1 MAVSGER
8 LGKSSTRVS
17 SDLSLNNA
25 NTHSIGKNSLLVSNW
40 SDAAISQI
48 STIRCQAN
56 QPPLSSSPV
65 LSACGAIYGQLVT
78 ADQLCQLEHSTTNTN
93 DEITKPVEIGQK
105 KANLC
110 PTSIKS
116 TPYENKIQ
124 KTVSTINTNVTAS
137 TNVCQP
143 TSQITVAQSAYANL
157 DPTITK
163 IQQHTNR
170 DIHQPME
177 LSHSLGSESF
187 IFSCHSDVQP
197 TAMDIG
203 GQPGSPSLS
212 KNLTTVVSSCLL
224 QSSTSQSGLNTY
236 CYPIFP
242 FSVSTADEITCNSTL
257 CNHVK
262 DVGLGNNTRGT
273 IVTHCEP
280 VVNVSNQYPCPRDIE
295 QRPVIKMSVNLIRTY
310 KNINEVYYRKKRRI
324 REQISEDSIQKRDR
338 KGSVTFGNGG
348 GPAPSCQNGSTGSLT
363 GVNVATVANTAALT
377 CHYHHYHHHHHHCVA
392 PQSTLSSQIPMVP
405 PHRCGIGCNNNNN
418 LVTGSICCTSSSD
431 LQTRSSGVN
440 GIIQSRHQGPSIVQI
455 KHHHHPTVLHPNQH
469 SISKDLTTSHLSH
482 HSQQHIYDQ
491 GSSFP
496 SCNPPK
502 SYPSTNLNIVTT
514 ASGFRTGLTLT
525 STSVGTGPSIYSCQ
539 VQSNSV
545 CQSASASSSVYPSH
559 PPHPHHG
566 LVRIGDVWYNR
577 YKILALIGKGTF
589 GQVVRAFDELTGEEV
604 AIKVIKNKRSFV
616 QQAEVEIKLLR
627 EMSIFQANEQL
638 ATDVGANYIVN
649 LKGHFSYHGHL
660 CLVFE
665 LLSYNLY
672 DLLGN
677 TNYRGV
683 SLNLTRKFA
692 QQLCAALVFLS
703 RPDVQVIHCDLK
715 PENILL
721 VNPKR
726 SAIKVIDFGSSCHVH
741 EKVYQYIQSRFYR
754 SPEVLFNLDYGLGID
769 MWSLGCI
776 LVEMHTGEPLFCGA
790 NELEQLLQ
798 IIEVL
803 GFPPV
808 YMIEASPK
816 LSNFF
821 ECIPVNLNST
831 STTTTNV
838 ISTSTTDGGA
848 DFTANNTS
856 INLASNATVVNTTT
870 PSTTTYGTLTT
881 TIKTNTIVGDNTT
894 AATTT
899 ATVLSSSKITA
910 ISSSSACG
918 ADCINSCSNSTN
930 VKNPVN
936 PDVTNN
942 CDSNNNN
949 SNTSNNITDKLN
961 SGVLL
966 STSGTVFYKPKRVW
980 TKQECT
986 YECKFAGVGTRTLRT
1001 VVGADIG
1008 GPKSC
1013 RRGEQGHTPEDY
1025 DKFVDLIQRMLVY
1038 EPRFRIRPEEA
1049 LTHRFFTRK
1058 DEGGKNSV

>member
-1 MAVSGER
+1 MA
-8 LGKSSTRVS
+8 
-17 SDLSLNNA
+17 
-25 NTHSIGKNSLLVSNW
+25 
-40 SDAAISQI
+40 
-48 STIRCQAN
+48 
-56 QPPLSSSPV
+56 
-65 LSACGAIYGQLVT
+65 
-78 ADQLCQLEHSTTNTN
+78 
-93 DEITKPVEIGQK
+93 
-105 KANLC
+105 
-110 PTSIKS
+110 
-116 TPYENKIQ
+116 
-124 KTVSTINTNVTAS
+124 
-137 TNVCQP
+137 
-143 TSQITVAQSAYANL
+143 
-157 DPTITK
+157 
-163 IQQHTNR
+163 NR
-170 DIHQPME
+170 QE
-177 LSHSLGSESF
+177 
-187 IFSCHSDVQP
+187 
-197 TAMDIG
+197 
-203 GQPGSPSLS
+203 
-212 KNLTTVVSSCLL
+212 
-224 QSSTSQSGLNTY
+224 
-236 CYPIFP
+236 
-242 FSVSTADEITCNSTL
+242 
-257 CNHVK
+257 
-262 DVGLGNNTRGT
+262 
-273 IVTHCEP
+273 
-280 VVNVSNQYPCPRDIE
+280 
-295 QRPVIKMSVNLIRTY
+295 
-310 KNINEVYYRKKRRI
+310 
-324 REQISEDSIQKRDR
+324 
-338 KGSVTFGNGG
+338 
-348 GPAPSCQNGSTGSLT
+348 
-363 GVNVATVANTAALT
+363 
-377 CHYHHYHHHHHHCVA
+377 
-392 PQSTLSSQIPMVP
+392 
-405 PHRCGIGCNNNNN
+405 
-418 LVTGSICCTSSSD
+418 
-431 LQTRSSGVN
+431 
-440 GIIQSRHQGPSIVQI
+440 
-455 KHHHHPTVLHPNQH
+455 
-469 SISKDLTTSHLSH
+469 
-482 HSQQHIYDQ
+482 
-491 GSSFP
+491 
-496 SCNPPK
+496 
-502 SYPSTNLNIVTT
+502 
-514 ASGFRTGLTLT
+514 
-525 STSVGTGPSIYSCQ
+525 
-539 VQSNSV
+539 
-545 CQSASASSSVYPSH
+545 
-559 PPHPHHG
+559 
-566 LVRIGDVWYNR
+566 
-577 YKILALIGKGTF
+577 
-589 GQVVRAFDELTGEEV
+589 VVRAFDELTGEEV

-703 RPDVQVIHCDLK
+703 RSDVQVIHCDLK

-831 STTTTNV
+831 STATTNL
-838 ISTSTTDGGA
+838 ISTSTTDCGA

-856 INLASNATVVNTTT
+856 INPASNPTTT

-881 TIKTNTIVGDNTT
+881 TIKTNTIAGDNTV

-899 ATVLSSSKITA
+899 ATVLSSSKNTTNA
-910 ISSSSACG
+910 TTTTTISSSSACG
-918 ADCINSCSNSTN
+918 ADCINYCSNSNTN

-936 PDVTNN
+936 PGVTNS
-942 CDSNNNN
+942 CDSNNN
-949 SNTSNNITDKLN
+949 SNTSNNIADKLN
-961 SGVLL
+961 TGVLL

-986 YECKFAGVGTRTLRT
+986 YECKFSGVGTRTLRT

-1058 DEGGKNSV
+1058 DESAHCIHEKVPSSSSNSSGSSTTTTMTTTSHQHYNSEQDIMNASYLTFAPNQENKLSGSIVTSTTSTVPPP